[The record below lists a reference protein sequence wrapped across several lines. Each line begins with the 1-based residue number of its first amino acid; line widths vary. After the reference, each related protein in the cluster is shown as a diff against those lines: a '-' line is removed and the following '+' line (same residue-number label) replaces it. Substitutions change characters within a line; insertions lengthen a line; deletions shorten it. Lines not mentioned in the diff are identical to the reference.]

1 MKNNKAYQICTN
13 CVMDA
18 SDPNIKFDE
27 NGVCERCNDYY
38 SNILPI
44 WNKGEGKQAEL
55 KAIVE
60 KIKKA
65 GKGKQYDCILGL
77 SGGFDSSYMLHF
89 AVKELQ
95 LRPLVF
101 HVNAGFNLPIAE
113 ENIRKMVDK
122 LGVELKTDV
131 INWDEVRDFQLAFF
145 KSGVPHL
152 DIPQDMAFVSVLDK
166 YAAQNNIKYILNG
179 GNISTEVIVNPNSW
193 GYWGT
198 DMRHVK
204 DILKQFGTVKMK
216 TYPFTGVIKRKVV
229 MPCIKGVKVVKL
241 LNSTPYIKKDA
252 EKLLKDEYDWVS
264 YAQKHFESLMT
275 KFIEGYW
282 LPKRF
287 GYDVRRPQFSSLILT
302 EQMTREEALEKLK
315 QPAIPEEETT
325 AIMFEQIAQ
334 KLEISTDELQ
344 QYLAMPLKTYKD
356 YKNQESLF
364 AIGARIMRLLKLDK
378 LIRK

>member
-1 MKNNKAYQICTN
+1 
-13 CVMDA
+13 MDT

-27 NGVCERCNDYY
+27 SGVCERCNDYY
-38 SNILPI
+38 NHILPM
-44 WNKGEGKQAEL
+44 WNKGENKQEEL
-55 KAIVE
+55 NVLVDR
-60 KIKKA
+60 IKKE
-65 GKGKQYDCILGL
+65 GKGKQYNCLLGL

-89 AVKELQ
+89 AVKELR

-113 ENIRKMVDK
+113 ENIKRIVDK
-122 LGVELKTDV
+122 LRIELKTDV
-131 INWDEVRDFQLAFF
+131 INWNEVKDFQLAFF

-166 YAAQNNIKYILNG
+166 YTVKNNIKYILNG
-179 GNISTEVIVNPNSW
+179 GNISTEVIVNPNAW

-204 DILKQFGTVKMK
+204 DILKQFGTVEMK
-216 TYPFTGVIKRKVV
+216 TYPFTNVINRKIV
-229 MPCIKGVKVVKL
+229 MPYLRGVKVVKL
-241 LNSTPYIKKDA
+241 LNSIPYVRKDA
-252 EKLLKDEYDWVS
+252 EKLLIDEYGYVP
-264 YAQKHFESLMT
+264 YKQKHFESLMT

-302 EQMTREEALEKLK
+302 DQMTREEALEKLK
-315 QPAIPEEETT
+315 YPAISEEE
-325 AIMFEQIAQ
+325 AGVLFEQIAR
-334 KLEISTDELQ
+334 KLEISTNELQ
-344 QYLAMPLKTYKD
+344 HYFVMPLKTYKD
-356 YKNQESLF
+356 YKNQESMF
-364 AIGARIMRLLKLDK
+364 ALGSKIMYWLKLDK

>member
-1 MKNNKAYQICTN
+1 
-13 CVMDA
+13 MDT

-38 SNILPI
+38 NQILPM

-55 KAIVE
+55 NAIVE
-60 KIKKA
+60 KIKKEGN
-65 GKGKQYDCILGL
+65 GKKYDCLLGL

-89 AVKELQ
+89 AVKELG

-101 HVNAGFNLPIAE
+101 HVDAGFNLPIAE
-113 ENIRKMVDK
+113 ENIKKMVVK
-122 LGVELKTDV
+122 LGVELQTEI
-131 INWDEVRDFQLAFF
+131 INWNEVRDFQLAFF

-166 YAAQNNIKYILNG
+166 FAAQNKIKYILNG

-198 DMRHVK
+198 DLKHVK
-204 DILKQFGTVKMK
+204 DILKQFGTVEMK
-216 TYPFTGVIKRKVV
+216 TYPFTNVVRRKII
-229 MPCIKGVKVVKL
+229 MPYIKGVKVVKL
-241 LNSTPYIKKDA
+241 LNSTPYIRKDA
-252 EKLLKDEYDWVS
+252 EKLLSDEYGWTP
-264 YAQKHFESLMT
+264 YTQKHFESLAT

-287 GYDVRRPQFSSLILT
+287 GYDVRLPQFSSLILT
-302 EQMTREEALEKLK
+302 GQMTREEAIERLK
-315 QPAIPEEETT
+315 HPALPEEE
-325 AIMFEQIAQ
+325 ASAMFDQIAQ
-334 KLEISTDELQ
+334 KLEIPTDELQ
-344 QYLAMPLKTYKD
+344 QYFTMPLKTYKD

-364 AIGARIMRLLKLDK
+364 AVGAKIMRLLKLDK